1 MSGKPREL
9 ARLNPRQDE
18 RCRSAIQTTQLC
30 RRLNAFVL
38 GQPDP
43 AGGNGRSRGPFEMSE
58 LQVRAALGLLRKTLP
73 DLAMTQV
80 DASINGGN
88 HLHFHLEAAMR
99 VSAQLL
105 AEPRRTVTIEQQQD
119 APPSSLLDAPLPE
132 E

>member
-30 RRLNAFVL
+30 KRLNSFVL
-38 GQPDP
+38 GLEDP
-43 AGGNGRSRGPFEMSE
+43 QTRMPVDMSD

-80 DASINGGN
+80 ETSGGGN

-99 VSAQLL
+99 VSAQMH
-105 AEPRRTVTIEQQQD
+105 AEPRRTITIEPQAQD
-119 APPSSLLDAPLPE
+119 APPASLLDAPLPE

>member
-30 RRLNAFVL
+30 KRLNSFAL
-38 GQPDP
+38 GWPDP
-43 AGGNGRSRGPFEMSE
+43 QTKRPVEMTE
-58 LQVRAALGLLRKTLP
+58 LQVRCALSLLRKTLP
-73 DLAMTQV
+73 DLTQIENV
-80 DASINGGN
+80 NTGGN

-99 VSAQLL
+99 VSQELQGQAKRIVTL
-105 AEPRRTVTIEQQQD
+105 EPQAQD
-119 APPSSLLDAPLPE
+119 APPASLLDAPLPE

>member
-30 RRLNAFVL
+30 KRLNSFVL
-38 GQPDP
+38 GLEDP
-43 AGGNGRSRGPFEMSE
+43 QTRLPVDMSD

-80 DASINGGN
+80 ETSGGGN

-99 VSAQLL
+99 VSAQMH
-105 AEPRRTVTIEQQQD
+105 AEPRRVVTIEQEKQD
-119 APPSSLLDAPLPE
+119 VPASLLDAPLPE